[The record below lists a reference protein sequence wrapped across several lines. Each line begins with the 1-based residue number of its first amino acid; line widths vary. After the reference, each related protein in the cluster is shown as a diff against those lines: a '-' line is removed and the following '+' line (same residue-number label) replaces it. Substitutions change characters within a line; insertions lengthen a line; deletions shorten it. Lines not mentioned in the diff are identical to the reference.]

1 MSREVESYSMK
12 LLLVIFLFM
21 FLCQRN
27 CESGIVD
34 KFAEYNEINAPADDS
49 VLDDKG
55 TENKVLEDA
64 LRSFNLSAQSKL
76 AATGNKSNSHP
87 ITSELY
93 CDVECQK
100 SRRSDDDLRRTRRGA
115 PSQITTNHC
124 KLTLFHENCDP
135 AGEEISPGTWSM
147 CTTCHRLYTVSDNCY
162 PRYLHTKVCDGN
174 NGGCA
179 FENGKPQG
187 TCVSTNIPVTLLRT
201 VGDDNKL
208 VPENLQVPSGC
219 QCALKKHSFLSAIP
233 VA

>member
-1 MSREVESYSMK
+1 MK

-34 KFAEYNEINAPADDS
+34 EFAEYNEINAPANDS

-93 CDVECQK
+93 CDDECQK

-115 PSQITTNHC
+115 PSQITTKHC
-124 KLTLFHENCDP
+124 MLTLAQENCDP
-135 AGEEISPGTWSM
+135 AGKEISPGTWSM
-147 CTTCHRLYTVSDNCY
+147 CTTCHRIYRVSDNCH
-162 PRYLHTKVCDGN
+162 PRYLHAKVCYGN
-174 NGGCA
+174 NDGCA
-179 FENGKPQG
+179 FDNGRPQG

-201 VGDDNKL
+201 VGNDNFL
-208 VPENLQVPSGC
+208 SEDFEIPSGC
-219 QCALKKHSFLSAIP
+219 QCELEKHSPLRATLVP
-233 VA
+233 